1 MFNRINLPTILMG
14 FTALAVVGA
23 SALSTPAFAA
33 AKQSDVVAA
42 CKRTKGCV
50 MYPGTNGGVGGC
62 SPHACFSCTNGKCVQ
77 TAARPSDSGKSKPG
91 TGSIS
96 LTNRT
101 TANGTQIHRENTAPV
116 NFAAS
121 SNNHVRMGGRH

>member
-1 MFNRINLPTILMG
+1 MFNRMNVSTILMG

-23 SALSTPAFAA
+23 SALPAPAFAA

-42 CKRTKGCV
+42 CKRTTGCV

-77 TAARPSDSGKSKPG
+77 TARSSDGGKSKPSI
-91 TGSIS
+91 GSIS

-101 TANGTQIHRENTAPV
+101 TAHGTQIHRQNTTPV